1 MTSVAP
7 SDDDHSGAGGKRC
20 QNRIPADTRVFLD
33 HDELFGYG
41 GGLDLSKDES
51 EVFATIDSTFND
63 TAHPWIKAWAKGLFR
78 YLKGCIVQDLP
89 DQLADSIR
97 QHGFV
102 PTHHYSY
109 YTSPELRHAAG
120 QTAEFDSPAA
130 RALQRYL
137 NAICQDINVLYGQS
151 GKPVGKGGIN
161 RRGTDH
167 RDFETT
173 QGVRAIAQQN
183 TLMQFVAGPYVL
195 YWRAQGMQVRLIE
208 HSIFSRCVHHASS
221 IGGGVSIS
229 LIATCEL
236 LS

>member
-1 MTSVAP
+1 M
-7 SDDDHSGAGGKRC
+7 
-20 QNRIPADTRVFLD
+20 
-33 HDELFGYG
+33 
-41 GGLDLSKDES
+41 DLAKDEP
-51 EVFATIDSTFND
+51 EAFARIDSTFNGAD
-63 TAHPWIKAWAKGLFR
+63 YSVAAPPWLKAWAKGLFR

-89 DQLADSIR
+89 EQLADSIR

-102 PTHHYSY
+102 PTHHYTY
-109 YTSPELRHAAG
+109 FQDNELDHAAG
-120 QTAEFDSPAA
+120 QTAQFDSPAA

-137 NAICQDINVLYGQS
+137 NGICQDINVLYGQS

-167 RDFETT
+167 RDFETN

-183 TLMQFVAGPYVL
+183 TLMQFVVGPYIL
-195 YWRAQGMQVRLIE
+195 YWRAQDMQVRLIE
-208 HSIFSRCVHHASS
+208 HSIFSRCVHQASS

-236 LS
+236 QS